1 MIVGSRTALTS
12 GVLHGPFFFSFFFE
26 LGRGPL
32 SLSCVS
38 TNLSRRRDLGCLS
51 ARFNNSTHGTR
62 KATGR
67 PLSDNLA
74 GWTRRL
80 SD

>member
-1 MIVGSRTALTS
+1 MIVGSRAALTS
-12 GVLHGPFFFSFFFE
+12 KVLHVSFFSFFFG

-38 TNLSRRRDLGCLS
+38 TNLSRRWDLGCLS